1 MFKTLGSALLLISG
15 TTALGPSPNS
25 IKNLVT
31 FGDSYTDIVSVGD
44 GGTAWPV
51 YLAGYANLTL
61 FPFAKSGAVCNQSLT
76 PRPAF
81 PAVVQDELPAYFDAV
96 SAGNVTGSAHDTLYT
111 LWIGKSRSCSSC
123 LLVPTY
129 VDFCPLYAQAR
140 MMSAQIPCMHF
151 LLGFQALLKL
161 IPLLFL

>member
-1 MFKTLGSALLLISG
+1 MLFATLGIAFFLASG
-15 TTALGPSPNS
+15 IGALGPPVNS

-76 PRPAF
+76 PRSAF
-81 PAVVQDELPAYFDAV
+81 PAVVQDELPAYFDSV
-96 SAGNVTGSAHDTLYT
+96 DAGNITGSANDTLFT
-111 LWIGKSRSCSSC
+111 LWIGESAMVSIFVRENNWS
-123 LLVPTY
+123 LLY
-129 VDFCPLYAQAR
+129 
-140 MMSAQIPCMHF
+140 I
-151 LLGFQALLKL
+151 
-161 IPLLFL
+161 